1 MSENSSKAYLNY
13 QKGRQK
19 LYPGCCSAL
28 FSNTEERLEE
38 ATNCFKE
45 AGDLYILDKNYKE
58 AAKCFVE
65 CALIKQANKENP
77 CEYYEQAMTCYKKVN
92 DNENYYDVLTKLIE
106 NNITFANFNL
116 AGKFCMKRGE
126 LNELLEQNNNAMQD
140 YETAL
145 KYFQMDMNSSKFDI
159 NKCYLK
165 KADLLIM
172 NNIDNYNEEI
182 DEALS
187 IYEEIG
193 DKCNEIG
200 GMGSFVNNAYFKNVL
215 CNLYYKDSILSVAF
229 LHKFEEKSNEFKNS
243 VEDSFLNK
251 LLKYFN
257 EDEDENENEL
267 ISIESLTDLFIEYKS
282 KFNNIESYWVNVFM
296 NKIEDKIKKII
307 KQKPNFAED
316 EDFK

>member
-28 FSNTEERLEE
+28 FSNTEDRLEE

-58 AAKCFVE
+58 AAKCFTE

-77 CEYYEQAMTCYKKVN
+77 CEYYEQAMTCYKKIN
-92 DNENYYDVLTKLIE
+92 DNENYYDTLTKLIE
-106 NNITFANFNL
+106 NYITFANFNL

-126 LNELLEQNNNAMQD
+126 LNISLEQNNNAID
-140 YETAL
+140 DFETAL
-145 KYFQMDMNSSKFDI
+145 KYFQMDMKSSQFDI
-159 NKCYLK
+159 NKCSLK
-165 KADLLIM
+165 KADLLTL
-172 NNIDNYNEEI
+172 NNIDSYNDEI

-193 DKCNEIG
+193 DKCNEKR
-200 GMGSFVNNAYFKNVL
+200 GMNSFVINAYFKNVL
-215 CNLYYKDSILSVAF
+215 CNLYFKDSIISMAF
-229 LHKFEEKSNEFKNS
+229 LHKFEEKSIEFKNS
-243 VEDSFLNK
+243 VEDIFLNK

-257 EDEDENENEL
+257 DEEDDNDL
-267 ISIESLTDLFIEYKS
+267 ISIESLTDFFIEYKS
-282 KFNNIESYWVNVFM
+282 KLNNIEINWLNIVL
-296 NKIEDKIKKII
+296 NKLEDKLKKII
-307 KQKPNFAED
+307 KQKPNFAEE